1 MSRRP
6 RTAAHVT
13 ILLALLA
20 AGCTQLPDPG
30 PASPPAGPQ
39 GVDQGRSSLPPTTD
53 EGFTRIVVG
62 AGDSTSALPGTPGA
76 AYRYRFSMI
85 SPPNERFAFK
95 DRDLNF
101 YFKPSPAS
109 IFFAVENLQNRPV
122 VIDWEQSQFLRPNGQ
137 VGKLAHS
144 TTRWDDRF
152 SYQSQTTVNGLQRYG
167 DYVFNMDSLVD
178 PAGSY
183 QQLHRALL
191 PEDAQAMQFTNRVFG
206 MDLVVLIEG
215 RPRTYQIRFKV
226 ESVTPN

>member
-6 RTAAHVT
+6 RIAAHVT

-39 GVDQGRSSLPPTTD
+39 GVDQGPSSLPPITD
-53 EGFTRIVVG
+53 EGYTRIVVG

-76 AYRYRFSMI
+76 AYRYRFRMI
-85 SPPNERFAFK
+85 SPPNERNAFK
-95 DRDLNF
+95 DRELNI
-101 YFKPSPAS
+101 YFMPSPAS
-109 IFFAVENLQNRPV
+109 IYFQLENLQNRPI
-122 VIDWEQSQFLRPNGQ
+122 VIDWDQSTFLRPTGQ
-137 VGKLAHS
+137 TGKIAHS
-144 TTRWDDRF
+144 TTRWDQRF
-152 SYQSQTTVNGLQRYG
+152 SYQPQTTINGLQRYG

-178 PAGSY
+178 PAGTN
-183 QQLHRALL
+183 QQLHRTLL
-191 PEDAQAMQFTNRVFG
+191 PEDAQAMQFTDRVFG